1 LRSSLLS
8 TLLAHRVWTS
18 IATLLRQAVRGM
30 RVAIIFVLFCILCTG
45 FSWVQYRRQGSAAK
59 LIRPLLRVLH
69 GQSSESLVDISP
81 TNDRTILKE
90 VMRRGDTAKAKAGNK
105 DSVEIAWQIRDA
117 GGSVLHDS
125 NEAVRVAEPSSV
137 GKQGDVLA
145 HDKEVFSF
153 QLGADPRQV
162 ILGWEHAVRTM
173 HEGEKARVILSPQWA
188 FGSKGA
194 PPIIPPDATLHCE
207 LEVLRIIPALS
218 KRFRTIGI
226 NESIEA
232 ELADSID
239 SGRSPIAQAVMHT
252 DRSAQHSSNVGA
264 AQGAGVIPLGGTP
277 ASEAAQGASV
287 KEDGTTAKY
296 FDSTKHKVDANLRLQ
311 GEGTGYEW
319 SESKDSLDIDLP
331 LRGALVSAGT
341 RVSKTDVDVT
351 VRYVAYHLSPHYTCS
366 HPLQGPVIAV
376 VSASMYNHE
385 HSCRP
390 DYIRVGLRGQAPL
403 LEGPLHG
410 KVDAADVAWALVDY
424 DDVRQFRQQALQGV
438 HLNLSKLYASR
449 DFWATVLSVQYLQ
462 RQEKHAAAASASSD
476 NYNVEATA
484 EL

>member
-1 LRSSLLS
+1 
-8 TLLAHRVWTS
+8 
-18 IATLLRQAVRGM
+18 M
-30 RVAIIFVLFCILCTG
+30 RVAVIFVLFFILCTG

-69 GQSSESLVDISP
+69 GQSAERFVDISP
-81 TNDRTILKE
+81 TKDRTILKE
-90 VMRRGDTAKAKAGNK
+90 VIRRGDTAKAKAGNK

-125 NEAVRVAEPSSV
+125 NEAVPEPSSV
-137 GKQGDVLA
+137 GKEGDVVA

-153 QLGADPRQV
+153 QLGAAPRQV

-207 LEVLRIIPALS
+207 LEVLRIIPALG
-218 KRFRTIGI
+218 KRFRTIGA
-226 NESIEA
+226 NETIEA

-252 DRSAQHSSNVGA
+252 DRSAQHSSNIGA
-264 AQGAGVIPLGGTP
+264 TQGTGAIPMGGAP
-277 ASEAAQGASV
+277 AFGAI
-287 KEDGTTAKY
+287 EDGTTAKY

-319 SESKDSLDIDLP
+319 SESKDSLEIVLP
-331 LRGALVSAGT
+331 LRGALFNAGT

-351 VRYVAYHLSPHYTCS
+351 VRYVAYHLSQHYTCS

-385 HSCRP
+385 HPLLQAGLYPCRAARP
-390 DYIRVGLRGQAPL
+390 GPAPGGPAARQGGRCGRGVGAGGLRRRAAIPPAGAAGRAPEPQQAARQPGFL
-403 LEGPLHG
+403 GDRAERGVPTATGETRRRCL
-410 KVDAADVAWALVDY
+410 
-424 DDVRQFRQQALQGV
+424 RQFRQPPCRR
-438 HLNLSKLYASR
+438 NS
-449 DFWATVLSVQYLQ
+449 
-462 RQEKHAAAASASSD
+462 
-476 NYNVEATA
+476 
-484 EL
+484 

>member
-1 LRSSLLS
+1 
-8 TLLAHRVWTS
+8 
-18 IATLLRQAVRGM
+18 M
-30 RVAIIFVLFCILCTG
+30 RVAAIFVLFCILCTG

-69 GQSSESLVDISP
+69 GQSAERLVDISP
-81 TNDRTILKE
+81 TKDRTILKE
-90 VMRRGDTAKAKAGNK
+90 VIRRGDTAKAKAGNK

-125 NEAVRVAEPSSV
+125 NGAVRVAEPSSV
-137 GKQGDVLA
+137 GKQGDVVA

-162 ILGWEHAVRTM
+162 ILGWEHALRTM

-264 AQGAGVIPLGGTP
+264 AQGAGVIPMIGTP
-277 ASEAAQGASV
+277 ASEAAPGASV

-319 SESKDSLDIDLP
+319 SESKDSLDIELP

-351 VRYVAYHLSPHYTCS
+351 VRYVAYHLSQHYPCS
-366 HPLQGPVIAV
+366 HPLHGPVIAV

-385 HSCRP
+385 HPLLQAGLYPCRAARP
-390 DYIRVGLRGQAPL
+390 GPAPGGPAARQSGRGGRGVGAGGLRRRAAVPPAGAAGRAPEPQQTARQPGL
-403 LEGPLHG
+403 LGDRAERGVLTATG
-410 KVDAADVAWALVDY
+410 EMRRRCL
-424 DDVRQFRQQALQGV
+424 RQFRQLQC
-438 HLNLSKLYASR
+438 R
-449 DFWATVLSVQYLQ
+449 
-462 RQEKHAAAASASSD
+462 SD
-476 NYNVEATA
+476 S
-484 EL
+484 

>member
-1 LRSSLLS
+1 
-8 TLLAHRVWTS
+8 
-18 IATLLRQAVRGM
+18 
-30 RVAIIFVLFCILCTG
+30 
-45 FSWVQYRRQGSAAK
+45 
-59 LIRPLLRVLH
+59 
-69 GQSSESLVDISP
+69 
-81 TNDRTILKE
+81 
-90 VMRRGDTAKAKAGNK
+90 
-105 DSVEIAWQIRDA
+105 
-117 GGSVLHDS
+117 VLHDS
-125 NEAVRVAEPSSV
+125 NGAVRVAEPSSV
-137 GKQGDVLA
+137 GKQGDVVA

-162 ILGWEHAVRTM
+162 ILGWEHALRTM

-264 AQGAGVIPLGGTP
+264 AQGAGVIPMGATP

-319 SESKDSLDIDLP
+319 SESKDSLDIELP

-351 VRYVAYHLSPHYTCS
+351 VRYVAYHLSPHYPCS

-385 HSCRP
+385 HSLLQAGLYPCRAARP
-390 DYIRVGLRGQAPL
+390 GPAPGGPAARQGGRRGRGVGAGGLRRRAAVPPAGAAGRAPEPQQAARQPRFL
-403 LEGPLHG
+403 GDRAERAVPTATGEICGRRL
-410 KVDAADVAWALVDY
+410 
-424 DDVRQFRQQALQGV
+424 RQFRQLQC
-438 HLNLSKLYASR
+438 R
-449 DFWATVLSVQYLQ
+449 
-462 RQEKHAAAASASSD
+462 SD
-476 NYNVEATA
+476 S
-484 EL
+484 